1 MKVRRSSYNLS
12 RKGTNVRPIVRH
24 PDAYPRS
31 GGCQATVRR
40 DVFDTRETASTVDLQ
55 NAVIVAHS
63 PLSFAH
69 ITDDLRN
76 TDIVAV
82 YR

>member
-1 MKVRRSSYNLS
+1 MIDPTYS
-12 RKGTNVRPIVRH
+12 
-24 PDAYPRS
+24 
-31 GGCQATVRR
+31 
-40 DVFDTRETASTVDLQ
+40 RETASTVDFQ
-55 NAVIVAHS
+55 NTVIVAHS

-69 ITDDLRN
+69 IRDDLRN